1 MVLLIFAHPYMRM
14 RVCEYMDGQI
24 CVVRHSFPLC
34 GSLYIHTWYRAV
46 ESKFWG
52 IKKPTI
58 SITDLVG

>member
-34 GSLYIHTWYRAV
+34 GSLYIYTWYRTV
-46 ESKFWG
+46 ESKFG
-52 IKKPTI
+52 A
-58 SITDLVG
+58 